1 MLDMKMFPKRLKAA
15 RLSAGLSQQ
24 TAADAAGVTRLV
36 VTKAELG
43 QTIPNVYTIVAL
55 AQVYGV
61 SVDWMFGKDVGETV
75 TFFDNER
82 QLQALT
88 GLDHNG
94 LWDAGF
100 DLDDWDYGFVT
111 VEEWPDPDG
120 TWSANVPEY
129 QWHLPMLISANCCD
143 FTHTEWQGRHY
154 YMRYHA

>member
-1 MLDMKMFPKRLKAA
+1 MLDMKIFPKRLKAA
-15 RLSAGLSQQ
+15 RLSAGLSQSA
-24 TAADAAGVTRLV
+24 AADAAGINRPIVSY
-36 VTKAELG
+36 AESG
-43 QTIPNVYTIVAL
+43 KTIPAVHNVVAL

-61 SVDWMFGKDVGETV
+61 SVDWLFGKDVGETV

-88 GLDHNG
+88 GLDHKG

-111 VEEWPDPDG
+111 MDEWPDPESL
-120 TWSANVPEY
+120 WSTANPFY
-129 QWHLPMLISANCCD
+129 QWQLLAMLTNVC
-143 FTHTEWQGRHY
+143 TVEHVEYQGRHY

>member
-1 MLDMKMFPKRLKAA
+1 MLDMKIFPKRLKAA
-15 RLSAGLSQQ
+15 RVSAGLSQSA
-24 TAADAAGVTRLV
+24 AADAAGINRPIVSY
-36 VTKAELG
+36 AESG
-43 QTIPNVYTIVAL
+43 KTIPAVHNVVAL

-61 SVDWMFGKDVGETV
+61 SVDWLFGKDVGETV

-88 GLDHNG
+88 GLDHKG

-111 VEEWPDPDG
+111 MEEWYDPDAPC
-120 TWSANVPEY
+120 SANVPEY
-129 QWHLPMLISANCCD
+129 QWHIMSLIASNCCELR
-143 FTHTEWQGRHY
+143 HVEYKGRHY

>member
-1 MLDMKMFPKRLKAA
+1 MLDMSIFPKRLKAA
-15 RLSAGLSQQ
+15 RLSAGLSQSA
-24 TAADAAGVTRLV
+24 AADAAGINRPIVSY
-36 VTKAELG
+36 AESG
-43 QTIPNVYTIVAL
+43 KTIPAVQNIVAL

-82 QLQALT
+82 QLQAMT

-111 VEEWPDPDG
+111 VEEWPDPERMLG
-120 TWSANVPEY
+120 ANVPEY
-129 QWHLPMLISANCCD
+129 QWHIMNLCELR
-143 FTHTEWQGRHY
+143 HVEYQGRHY